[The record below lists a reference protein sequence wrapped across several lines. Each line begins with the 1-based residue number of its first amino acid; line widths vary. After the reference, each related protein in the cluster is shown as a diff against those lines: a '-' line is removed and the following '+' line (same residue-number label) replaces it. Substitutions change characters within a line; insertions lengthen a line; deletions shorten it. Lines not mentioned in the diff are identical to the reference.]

1 MSTDKSGF
9 CGYCRKRRI
18 WIRKWLNLY

>member
-9 CGYCRKRRI
+9 RGYCRKRRI
-18 WIRKWLNLY
+18 RIGKWLNLY